1 MHDID
6 EKDETLNSLVQQN
19 AKDYYIN
26 KRIYELALESFVVS
40 SKKQFDVEID
50 AEQNQKLLKDKIVNK
65 IAKKLAGRKKRW
77 SWI

>member
-26 KRIYELALESFVVS
+26 KRICELALESFVVS
-40 SKKQFDVEID
+40 SKKQFDVEIE